1 MITLKGMTWDH
12 SRGYDPMVATAAA
25 YSAAHP
31 DVTITWQKRSL
42 KEFGDYPIEKLS
54 DLFDL
59 LVIDHPFVGFAAHSR
74 CILPLDTL
82 IEPEYLADQAA
93 HSVGASHPSYFYGG
107 HQWALAIDAA
117 GQVSSYRADL
127 LDSAVPA
134 TWEDVLALAR
144 RQHSAGNGRYVAI
157 PSCPIDSL
165 MSFFSIAAAYGEDPC
180 ATPDIVLSRQMGRF
194 ALGLLVELVGN
205 SHPHSREWN
214 PIQMYN
220 AMSST
225 DEIVYC
231 PLAFGYSNYG
241 RPGYASK
248 LLNFANTPKQSPAS
262 KGAIL
267 GGTGYALSARVQDAA
282 ALSAAVDYGKFVASG
297 DVQEGLYFTSGGQP
311 GHRQAWLSDA
321 VNAQCNGFFHDT
333 LGTLDHAYLRPR
345 YYGYMQ
351 FQEESWYAVHEYL
364 MNGGDA
370 DALLDRL
377 DETYRHTLT
386 LEKGQAS

>member
-12 SRGYDPMVATAAA
+12 SRGFDPMVATAAA
-25 YSAAHP
+25 YSSEHP
-31 DVTITWQKRSL
+31 EVTITWQKRSL
-42 KEFGDYPIEKLS
+42 KEFGDYPIEKLA

-59 LVIDHPFVGFAAHSR
+59 LVIDHPFSGFAAHSR

-82 IEPEYLADQAA
+82 IDADYLADQASN
-93 HSVGASHPSYFYGG
+93 SVGRSHSSYYYGG

-127 LDSAVPA
+127 LGTSVPS

-144 RQHSAGNGRYVAI
+144 RLAESGSGRYVAI

-180 ATPDIVLSRQMGRF
+180 ATPDVVLSRPMGRF
-194 ALGLLVELVGN
+194 ALETLAELVRV
-205 SHPHSREWN
+205 SHPQSRQWN
-214 PIQMYN
+214 PIQTYN

-248 LLNFANTPKQSPAS
+248 LLSFANTPTQSESS
-262 KGAIL
+262 KGGIL
-267 GGTGYALSARVQDAA
+267 GGTGYAISARVTDPA
-282 ALSAAVDYGKFVASG
+282 ALAAAVDYGRFVASG
-297 DVQEGLYFTSGGQP
+297 DVQAGLYFTSGGQP
-311 GHRQAWLSDA
+311 GHRQAWTSEA
-321 VNAQCNGFFHDT
+321 VNAACNGFFRDT
-333 LGTLDHAYLRPR
+333 LDTLDRAYLRPR

-351 FQEESWYAVHEYL
+351 FQEESWYAVHAWL
-364 MNGGDA
+364 MEGGDA
-370 DALLDRL
+370 DIVLDQL
-377 DETYRHTLT
+377 DGTYRHSLT